1 MVSGYSL
8 ILRTKIIDRWAE
20 LEARL
25 PQVTLPQT
33 FADALRAYADVKVLP
48 KVIPIGMMNKIKTLV
63 KPKKPLLNAGVFVII
78 CFIQISNG
86 SRTPLKVLGVGRFF
100 LTVFDPTP
108 IFHLR
113 KFL

>member
-1 MVSGYSL
+1 MAD
-8 ILRTKIIDRWAE
+8 IRKMFAE
-20 LEARL
+20 LDMNAPEFSG
-25 PQVTLPQT
+25 T
-33 FADALRAYADVKVLP
+33 FTTEQGNTYECFNLP
-48 KVIPIGMMNKIKTLV
+48 KVIPIGVMNKIKTLV
-63 KPKKPLLNAGVFVII
+63 KPKKPLPNAGDFVII